1 MADER
6 LEVALPDL
14 GRWIAVAL
22 LVAGGL
28 VLFFRLAPGTRPIVE
43 ASADAPLTDAGR

>member
-14 GRWIAVAL
+14 GRWLAVVVL
-22 LVAGGL
+22 IVAGL
-28 VLFFRLAPGTRPIVE
+28 ALYLWLAPSTRPIIEEPGVE
-43 ASADAPLTDAGR
+43 AAP